1 MTMNFPAPNDLDLS
15 DMPFGNATVSKNI
28 ENVLAMK
35 KDIKE
40 NPALLL
46 DTNNLVLICDILN
59 DFTTHIHPDWCSESE
74 QTEICEIF
82 MFMEKFLQVYKNGG
96 DCDCPDCRE
105 E

>member
-1 MTMNFPAPNDLDLS
+1 MNFPAPNDLDLN
-15 DMPFGNATVSKNI
+15 DMPFGNATVSKKI

-74 QTEICEIF
+74 HTEICEIF
-82 MFMEKFLQVYKNGG
+82 MFMEKFLQVYKNRG